1 MTSLAVLSEH
11 ALFREGVAA
20 LLQRDGF
27 KVSSHASLSELVA
40 KSNSHPPDSVVVDLD
55 HYEREDTA
63 MLVRALHR
71 DLPNAQIIAI
81 GAALRHGAAGT
92 TPPFV
97 ETPIADATML
107 ARAATGSPT
116 KQKLSTD
123 LSRQLRR
130 WARVTPRG
138 RDVLRWLALGIE
150 NRAIG
155 HELGIGERAVKAHV
169 SALLRLFDVENRTQL
184 ALLADHAGLRPL
196 RRRRG

>member
-27 KVSSHASLSELVA
+27 KVSSHASVSDLVA
-40 KSNSHPPDSVVVDLD
+40 KANSHPPDSVVVDLD
-55 HYEREDTA
+55 HYERDDTA
-63 MLVRALHR
+63 TLLRVLQR
-71 DLPNAQIIAI
+71 DLPHAQIIAV
-81 GAALRHGAAGT
+81 GAPLRHGAAGT
-92 TPPFV
+92 IPPLV
-97 ETPIADATML
+97 ETPIADAAVL
-107 ARAATGSPT
+107 ARAANGGM
-116 KQKLSTD
+116 KQRLSTD

-184 ALLADHAGLRPL
+184 ALLADHAGLRPV

>member
-27 KVSSHASLSELVA
+27 KVSAHASLSDLVA
-40 KSNSHPPDSVVVDLD
+40 KADSHPPDSVVVDLD
-55 HYEREDTA
+55 HYEREDTST
-63 MLVRALHR
+63 LVRALHR
-71 DLPNAQIIAI
+71 DLPNAQIIAV
-81 GAALRHGAAGT
+81 GAALRHGAAGS
-92 TPPFV
+92 TPPV
-97 ETPIADATML
+97 IETPIADATML
-107 ARAATGSPT
+107 ARVATGST

-184 ALLADHAGLRPL
+184 ALLADHAGLRPV